1 MSEKLSDNKVTIT
14 MEDTGSHVIVDIN
27 GTIPD
32 DSMVLG
38 VASLAHSVL
47 IETETPLP
55 VFISHVLA
63 ADVGAN
69 ISGSVVHLPYIEP
82 EGEKEGAND
91 EP

>member
-1 MSEKLSDNKVTIT
+1 MREKKVTIT
-14 MEDTGSHVIVDIN
+14 IEDDGEHLIIDIN

-32 DSMVLG
+32 DSMVQG

-47 IETETPLP
+47 IETETPFP
-55 VFISHVLA
+55 VFISHVLV